1 MKALVYVAA
10 FAPEAGESAIDLSEK
25 FPGSTPG
32 PTPANPVALPDGGH
46 DLYIE
51 QTKFRKQLAG
61 DLPLK
66 EAKRMAA
73 SQRPVAEAAPKEPA
87 GEPAW
92 ETIRRSLCT
101 ATHKNIPPKAL
112 KWMAERAKSKVTV
125 VVKGGSHVAMVSH
138 PDIVAGLTEKA
149 AKAAS
154 N

>member
-1 MKALVYVAA
+1 MTSARN
-10 FAPEAGESAIDLSEK
+10 FPEA
-25 FPGSTPG
+25 PPG
-32 PTPANPVALPDGGH
+32 PTPADPVALPDGGH

-51 QTKFRKQLAG
+51 QTKFRKQFAG

-138 PDIVAGLTEKA
+138 PDIVAVLTEKA